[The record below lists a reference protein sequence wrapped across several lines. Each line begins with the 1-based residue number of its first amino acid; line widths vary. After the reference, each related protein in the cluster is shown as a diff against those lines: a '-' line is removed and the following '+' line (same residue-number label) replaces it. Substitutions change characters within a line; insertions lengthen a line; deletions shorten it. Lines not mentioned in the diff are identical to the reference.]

1 MVCDQSNHAIEQ
13 YFHVVP
19 FIMLY
24 KVVLTCYVD
33 KTPVCDSTFFKFYEF
48 YYACKI
54 ESNLYS
60 CIQNRFFLQ
69 YH

>member
-1 MVCDQSNHAIEQ
+1 MNVSEQS
-13 YFHVVP
+13 YSFMLYPV

-24 KVVLTCYVD
+24 KVVRICYVD

>member
-1 MVCDQSNHAIEQ
+1 MKAIEQ

-19 FIMLY
+19 FMMLY
-24 KVVLTCYVD
+24 KVVRICYVD

-60 CIQNRFFLQ
+60 VSRIDFFCSTISS
-69 YH
+69 